1 MSSPD
6 PAAPLDPLTLRA
18 GLLLDA
24 VETQRREAG
33 ELLAELRGQLQ
44 GLPGLLSSQV
54 RAGLAHEPPGWRT
67 VVRRALPGAL
77 VAAVA
82 GAAPLA
88 VAGLLLPSPAGIEAL
103 RARRAELS
111 AAIATLEREGGRTQ
125 LRRCGASARL
135 CVRIEAGAPAYGAG
149 GEFRVVK
156 GY

>member
-1 MSSPD
+1 MSSPE

-33 ELLAELRGQLQ
+33 ELLAELRGQIQ
-44 GLPGLLSSQV
+44 DLPGLLSSQV
-54 RAGLAHEPPGWRT
+54 RAGLAPEPPGWRT
-67 VVRRALPGAL
+67 AMRRALPAAL
-77 VAAVA
+77 VAAAA
-82 GAAPLA
+82 GAVPLA

-103 RARRAELS
+103 RASRAELS
-111 AAIATLEREGGRTQ
+111 AAVAALERDGGRAQ
-125 LRRCGASARL
+125 LRRCGVSARL
-135 CVRIEAGAPAYGAG
+135 CVRIDPGAPAYGAG